1 MSYMLKANHPRAAM
15 SEHHIISQIV
25 NIGETLH
32 RAGCPPY
39 KLEKYVEHYA
49 RNRGIEVMALASAN
63 WINFQFNDEDNTV
76 VIKRLK
82 PPSIDLTLLA
92 QTINRITRDDE
103 SISLD
108 STLPS
113 RRMQLL
119 ACLIVP
125 AAYLCLVGS
134 SYDAL
139 IVSPLTGL
147 IVWLCTLVLKGRR
160 AIALEFIAPL
170 LVGLMAEYANSFGL
184 NIPVWTLCI
193 ASILR
198 FVPGLSIANAL
209 ECLAFND
216 LVSGTSLLGQC
227 ILSLIKL
234 FSGIFIGLSFGSAIW
249 DTTAV
254 AYTNELPTYFTLVGA
269 AMLAIA
275 VAIMFNIRPRDVV
288 RAIPVIAI
296 GTWGPTIFNFEHGWV
311 AATWITSTLIT
322 LYATWIAKRRK
333 LTGTIYMIQGII
345 LMVPG
350 SRVLISAGQ
359 NFYGAE
365 VLPIAGIGSSAALIF
380 AAIVV
385 GQITAYAI
393 YSPKI
398 ER

>member
-1 MSYMLKANHPRAAM
+1 
-15 SEHHIISQIV
+15 
-25 NIGETLH
+25 
-32 RAGCPPY
+32 
-39 KLEKYVEHYA
+39 
-49 RNRGIEVMALASAN
+49 
-63 WINFQFNDEDNTV
+63 
-76 VIKRLK
+76 
-82 PPSIDLTLLA
+82 LL
-92 QTINRITRDDE
+92 
-103 SISLD
+103 
-108 STLPS
+108 
-113 RRMQLL
+113 
-119 ACLIVP
+119 
-125 AAYLCLVGS
+125 
-134 SYDAL
+134 
-139 IVSPLTGL
+139 
-147 IVWLCTLVLKGRR
+147 LKGRR
-160 AIALEFIAPL
+160 SIALEFIAPM

-193 ASILR
+193 ASILL

-249 DTTAV
+249 DTTPI
-254 AYTNELPTYFTLVGA
+254 AYTNELPAYFSLIGA
-269 AMLAIA
+269 VLLAIA

-296 GTWGPTIFNFEHGWV
+296 GTWGPTVFNFEHGWV

-365 VLPIAGIGSSAALIF
+365 VLPIGGIGGIGSSAALIF

-385 GQITAYAI
+385 GQITSYAI